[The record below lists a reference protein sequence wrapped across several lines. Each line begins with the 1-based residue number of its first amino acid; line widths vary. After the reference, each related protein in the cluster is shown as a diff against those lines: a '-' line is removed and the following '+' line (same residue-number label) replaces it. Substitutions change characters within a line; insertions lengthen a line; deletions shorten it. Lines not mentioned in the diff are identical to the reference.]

1 MTKKVSKN
9 TTGAARL
16 PRGIRNNNPLNIRRS
31 TSHWMGKVENPTDRE
46 FEQFAEMFFGIRAGM
61 LLLTRYVV
69 DYKLRTLK
77 GIVHRWAPDGDGSN
91 NERAYREALMQR
103 GVTSDVQLTKE
114 WLFGL
119 MAAMCEV
126 ESQYALT
133 RKTFEEAFAICTMAK
148 QTWRAGV

>member
-31 TSHWMGKVENPTDRE
+31 T
-46 FEQFAEMFFGIRAGM
+46 FFGIRAGM
-61 LLLTRYVV
+61 LLLTHYVV

-77 GIVHRWAPDGDGSN
+77 GIVHRWAPDGDGGN

-133 RKTFEEAFAICTMAK
+133 RRTFEEAFAICTMAK